1 MPAQTGSIDLQVLN
15 GVASYASH
23 KTVTAYVEDYQ
34 GHVIPVTYECEVKA
48 IIDGGNFYSVGS
60 HDSNPETEYSRMGIA
75 AEGMDYKFY
84 SQLPPGIMDLITS
97 FVFGQMGLHGDK
109 IKAFGGHTQR
119 EEDDPEEDAIEGV
132 KYKPYGE
139 YGPDYIEL
147 GKADEIENADGTA
160 FSGTHSPDRNI
171 MRMSGGW
178 VNKKDAL
185 QFFQHYKWEGQ
196 SGAWIREFYNG
207 KPLVCR
213 PAWEFAPG
221 DRYEYTGY
229 LDLGGI
235 YANSRKDVRFT
246 IPLNRPIADEVAMVE
261 VAGTL
266 SQLLV
271 NGTTVVSAS
280 SPEDFA
286 DGASLNVY
294 ETEWGE
300 SGIRVCLRRDTAWS
314 NGASGSGAGVRLT
327 NLVINFY

>member
-1 MPAQTGSIDLQVLN
+1 MPAQTGSIDLASLN
-15 GVASYASH
+15 GVASYEGEQ
-23 KTVTAYVEDYQ
+23 TVTAYVEDYQ
-34 GHVIPVTYECEVKA
+34 GHKTPVVYDCETKA
-48 IIDGGNFYSVGS
+48 IIDTGNFHTNGS
-60 HDSNPETEYSRMGIA
+60 HDSEPEVEYSRIGIA
-75 AEGMDYKFY
+75 GQGMDYKFY
-84 SQLPPGIMDLITS
+84 SQLPPGIYDLKTS
-97 FVFGQMGLHGDK
+97 FIYGNMGLHGDK
-109 IKAFGGHTQR
+109 ITAYGGHTQR
-119 EEDDPEEDAIEGV
+119 EEDDPEEDAMEAV

-139 YGPDYIEL
+139 YGPDYLEL
-147 GKADEIENADGTA
+147 GQADEIEKADGTA
-160 FSGTHSPDRNI
+160 FPNTHSPDRNV
-171 MRMSGGW
+171 MRVAGGW

-185 QFFQHYKWEGQ
+185 QFFQHYRWEGQ

-207 KPLVCR
+207 DPIPCR
-213 PAWEFAPG
+213 PAWEYAPG

-246 IPLNRPIADEVAMVE
+246 IPLSRPIADEVTMVE

-300 SGIRVCLRRDTAWS
+300 SGIRVCLRRNTAWS
-314 NGASGSGAGVRLT
+314 NGTSGSGAGVRLT